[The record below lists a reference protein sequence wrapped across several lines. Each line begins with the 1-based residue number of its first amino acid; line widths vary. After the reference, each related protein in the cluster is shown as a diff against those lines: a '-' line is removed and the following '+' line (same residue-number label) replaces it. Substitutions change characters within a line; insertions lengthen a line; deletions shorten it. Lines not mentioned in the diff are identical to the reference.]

1 MEKLIFKRQ
10 KFIPSESIT
19 YHFGDN
25 KILYGTRRPEI
36 ELNPS
41 LFNNE
46 SQEDD
51 DEEEKEMEFD
61 CMQPKIKKEEEEEDP
76 LKIDDIKPEIC
87 NLETDNK
94 LKRVVLLI
102 ANRRK
107 ELLTTD
113 AEKKPNRRKK
123 IVSNEKHA
131 NGSVGEKLNN
141 SSEPSKNI
149 KSIVNNGRKKYTGYT
164 LWRKEMRLILEKDN
178 SDKTFREISIILDQK
193 WKTVKSYEKIQYRIR
208 AKEVND
214 KMIRINQ
221 GKKDLV
227 KTVKIISPPVEF
239 EEAKKISRKGRVIS
253 KPTKLADFYKSHLE
267 KNEKDSFKRTKKQ
280 LRESLI

>member
-87 NLETDNK
+87 NLET
-94 LKRVVLLI
+94 
-102 ANRRK
+102 
-107 ELLTTD
+107 
-113 AEKKPNRRKK
+113 
-123 IVSNEKHA
+123 VS
-131 NGSVGEKLNN
+131 
-141 SSEPSKNI
+141 I
-149 KSIVNNGRKKYTGYT
+149 FYFTFIFCYF
-164 LWRKEMRLILEKDN
+164 
-178 SDKTFREISIILDQK
+178 TFR
-193 WKTVKSYEKIQYRIR
+193 
-208 AKEVND
+208 
-214 KMIRINQ
+214 
-221 GKKDLV
+221 KD
-227 KTVKIISPPVEF
+227 F
-239 EEAKKISRKGRVIS
+239 SRS
-253 KPTKLADFYKSHLE
+253 
-267 KNEKDSFKRTKKQ
+267 
-280 LRESLI
+280 